1 MIDRGLV
8 PASGWMEDDD
18 THIFPLR
25 VYYEDT
31 DAGGVVYH
39 AAYLHFMERARTEML
54 RLLGATHWDLGADDA
69 APPATPHAGP
79 AVSGRVAQGF
89 AVRHCTVDFRRP
101 ARLDDALEVR
111 TRLAAVRGASLDA
124 AQVVRRAGEV
134 LVRGMVK
141 LAWLDARGRPQR
153 LPARLRAA
161 LRLLGQGR

>member
-1 MIDRGLV
+1 MTDPVLA
-8 PASGWMEDDD
+8 PATGWIEDGD

-31 DAGGVVYH
+31 DAGGMVYH

-54 RLLGATHWDLGADDA
+54 RLLGATHWDLNDGGVL
-69 APPATPHAGP
+69 PASET
-79 AVSGRVAQGF
+79 AVAVGRVAQGF
-89 AVRHCTVDFRRP
+89 AVRRCTVDFRRP

-124 AQVVRRAGEV
+124 AQVVRRAGED

-153 LPARLRAA
+153 LPARLLAA
-161 LRLLGQGR
+161 LKLLGPAR

>member
-1 MIDRGLV
+1 MIDRVLA
-8 PASGWMEDDD
+8 PASGWMENGD

-31 DAGGVVYH
+31 DAGGMVYH

-69 APPATPHAGP
+69 VPPAVP
-79 AVSGRVAQGF
+79 AAPGRVAQGF
-89 AVRHCTVDFRRP
+89 AVRHCTVDFRLP

-111 TRLAAVRGASLDA
+111 TRLAAVRGARRGA
-124 AQVVRRAGEV
+124 APVVRRAGED